1 MTRYITDYLVREH
14 QELAHLLNELQE
26 ELRVLPLARDVGE
39 TLDRLQKLAC
49 EITKTLHA
57 HLEEEEQILYPAL
70 EDHVQGVTGTLERM
84 RHEHDTGE
92 AAEKTFLQCVE
103 RLVKSGRSREEVMKS
118 GRSYI
123 QWLRGHLLD
132 ENGRLFPMVERGLA
146 PEVQKVI
153 RRAMEELSQETT
165 AHIAQGSTQAAEA

>member
-1 MTRYITDYLVREH
+1 MTRYITDYLVQEH

-39 TLDRLQKLAC
+39 TLDRLQKLAR

-57 HLEEEEQILYPAL
+57 HLEEEERILYPAL
-70 EDHVQGVTGTLERM
+70 EDHVQGVAGTLERM

-92 AAEKTFLQCVE
+92 AAEKVFLQCVD
-103 RLVKSGRSREEVMKS
+103 RLAKNARNRGDVMKS

-132 ENGRLFPMVERGLA
+132 ENGRLFPMVERGLT
-146 PEVQKVI
+146 PEIQKDV

-165 AHIAQGSTQAAEA
+165 AHFAQASSRAAEA